1 MLCTTVRKSEECVFM
16 AKNGCSYNGGS
27 CNPVVEKCTGCAR
40 SKEYETGS
48 YCSAAP
54 DPALKWKNG
63 ECNLATHI
71 VVIAK
76 EQAKINPLKASKR
89 GGK

>member
-1 MLCTTVRKSEECVFM
+1 MICTTVRNGEECVFM

-40 SKEYETGS
+40 SKEYETGV
-48 YCSAAP
+48 YCTAAP

-63 ECNLATHI
+63 DCNLATHI
-71 VVIAK
+71 VAIAK